1 MKIKTTVAALSILSV
16 VSFGAFA
23 ADVINSEASPGPR
36 GHRHSFR
43 RRGSLF
49 PDGYA

>member
-1 MKIKTTVAALSILSV
+1 MKIKTTVAAISILSV

-23 ADVINSEASPGPR
+23 DIINSEQALGAAR
-36 GHRHSFR
+36 GHRHGFR
-43 RRGSLF
+43 RRGSIF